1 MSNQRKIANQNKL
14 RKDRKDILNKIG
26 FVWSTIRGKNKN
38 PKNYGKHD
46 ELWDQMYEKLT
57 KYKEENGH
65 CLVPYNYK
73 DSSFGMWVSTQRRNY
88 HKKNW
93 SKLNE
98 RRKKLLEEVGFE
110 FNHQCLPKSK
120 EKSDGSTSETKDSA
134 KSSDEESSDEEDY
147 VSSRRECNGCE
158 VDEQSGRKTVSI

>member
-38 PKNYGKHD
+38 PKTYVKHD

-57 KYKEENGH
+57 EYKEENGH

-88 HKKNW
+88 HKKDW

-98 RRKKLLEEVGFE
+98 RRKNLLEEIGFG

-134 KSSDEESSDEEDY
+134 KSCDEEISDEEHY
-147 VSSRRECNGCE
+147 VSSRRECIGCE